1 MKNIIVVL
9 NSLLCTLFIGLNTTF
24 WGIIS
29 VTSIIYNPRGTVAFF
44 CMQWWSKTVLWFCRI
59 RLNVQGIENIKPDT
73 IQIFASNHT
82 SHFDIFVLSAISPV
96 RFGWVAKKEL
106 FKIPFLGWHMKLQG
120 YVSIDRR
127 HRDKAIA
134 SLNYAAEQIRNG
146 KRIAMFPEGTRTRE
160 GSLQPFKKG
169 LFHLCVRTGVPIV
182 PIIIEGAYDVL
193 KPESLI
199 IRPGKVYVNIGKELP
214 TSGYTPDTIERLMA
228 DLRVRMEELQR
239 GMDTMRSKY
248 N

>member
-29 VTSIIYNPRGTVAFF
+29 VTSIIYNPRGTVAFL

-160 GSLQPFKKG
+160 GTLQPFKKG